1 MNKEIGNRIR
11 VERVRKQ
18 MSQDNMATELS
29 ISIGAYSN
37 IERGKVDMTVNR
49 LYQIA
54 DIFHVNV
61 SVLLPGYADK
71 ESAGTEDAASIDELR
86 RELERVKQDIR
97 ELKEAQPKNTQPKAG
112 PGKN

>member
-37 IERGKVDMTVNR
+37 IERGKVDITVNR
-49 LYQIA
+49 L
-54 DIFHVNV
+54 
-61 SVLLPGYADK
+61 
-71 ESAGTEDAASIDELR
+71 
-86 RELERVKQDIR
+86 
-97 ELKEAQPKNTQPKAG
+97 
-112 PGKN
+112 